1 MQFEAVWGNTGL
13 FDAVLVQSGTVRL
26 VRAVRSALV
35 GYMEIWEALMRRQ
48 ILACGLAVVLAACS
62 GTATVEG
69 DQAVPVS
76 EPVTAPVE
84 ESLHDRLLVLD
95 THLDT
100 PALFHT
106 PEYNFLQAG
115 TWETDGTHVDL
126 PRMKEGGLDGG
137 FWVIFTRQGPLT
149 ESAYQATRNQALMR
163 QTAIREF
170 AAKYSDEV
178 ELAFKADDAAR
189 IAGEGKRV
197 VYQSMENSYPLGED
211 LSLLETFYIGGLRM
225 IAPVHF
231 ANNQFAD
238 SATDIE
244 PDFDGLS
251 AAGEALV
258 REANRLGLV
267 LDGSHASDAT
277 LRDMMALS
285 TTPVILSH
293 TGVKGVFDH
302 PRNIDDALLLELKA
316 NGGVI
321 QMNIFGTYL
330 EKLVPSDE
338 RSAAIAELDAEFGT
352 DTSAMTEDELKAWQE
367 KRRQIG
373 KMYPAP
379 RSTYE
384 KFKEHLFHALEVVG
398 PEHVGIS
405 GDWDGG
411 GGVDG
416 MSDIRFLPKIT
427 ADLLEA
433 GYTEADIE
441 KIWSGNLLRLMRA
454 AEAERTSKLSSPD
467 VLN

>member
-1 MQFEAVWGNTGL
+1 MKRAL
-13 FDAVLVQSGTVRL
+13 LSGCV
-26 VRAVRSALV
+26 A
-35 GYMEIWEALMRRQ
+35 M
-48 ILACGLAVVLAACS
+48 VLAACS
-62 GTATVEG
+62 GPVDVEAEG
-69 DQAVPVS
+69 
-76 EPVTAPVE
+76 EPKASAGA
-84 ESLHDRLLVLD
+84 SLHDRLLVLD

-100 PALFHT
+100 PARFHT
-106 PEYNFLQAG
+106 PDYEFLSAG
-115 TWETDGTHVDL
+115 TWEVEGTQVDL

-137 FWVIFTRQGPLT
+137 FWVVFTRQGPLDARSY
-149 ESAYQATRNQALMR
+149 EVTRNDALMR
-163 QTAIREF
+163 QVAIREF

-178 ELAFKADDAAR
+178 ELAFTADDAAR
-189 IAGEGKRV
+189 ISSEGKRV
-197 VYQSMENSYPLGED
+197 VYQSMENAYPLGDD
-211 LSLLETFYIGGLRM
+211 LSLMETFYIGGLRM

-244 PDFDGLS
+244 RDFDGLS

-285 TTPVILSH
+285 TTPIILSH
-293 TGVKGVFDH
+293 TGVKGVFEH
-302 PRNIDDALLLELKA
+302 PRNIDDELLLELKA

-321 QMNIFGTYL
+321 QMNIFGAYL
-330 EKLVPSDE
+330 ETLLPSEE
-338 RSAAIAELDAEFGT
+338 RSAAIAALDEAFGT
-352 DTSAMTEDELKAWQE
+352 DTSAMTQEQLAAWQN
-367 KRRQIG
+367 KRREIG
-373 KMYPAP
+373 VNFPAP
-379 RSTYE
+379 RSTYD

-398 PEHVGIS
+398 PENVGIS

-427 ADLLEA
+427 NDLLEA
-433 GYTEADIE
+433 GYSEDDVQN
-441 KIWSGNLLRLMRA
+441 IWSGNMLRVLRA
-454 AEAERTSKLSSPD
+454 AEDGRTSELVSPG